1 MSGAT
6 PMVVDVAGYLSQL
19 NFYRPRVTLADES
32 QVNMEW
38 GVAGIPYNVEP
49 GNWSGGFAMAIP
61 FGAENPDG
69 AWEFIKCATSPEGQ
83 ASWSRDTFAIPTNQ
97 ESASSPELVA
107 DPLWTTVMG
116 VMEDSRGSTYVP
128 GYPNFT
134 EQVNTRLPQVW
145 TGELT
150 AQEAMDQAQ
159 EEINSTIEQSGEGG

>member
-1 MSGAT
+1 
-6 PMVVDVAGYLSQL
+6 
-19 NFYRPRVTLADES
+19 
-32 QVNMEW
+32 MEW

-49 GNWSGGFAMAIP
+49 ANWSGGFALSIP
-61 FGAENPDG
+61 RGAENPDG

-97 ESASSPELVA
+97 ESANAPELLA
-107 DPLWTTVMG
+107 DPNWATIMG
-116 VMEDSRGSTYVP
+116 IMDVSRGSTYVP

-159 EEINSTIEQSGEGG
+159 EEINTTIEQSGTGG